1 MWKNILLV
9 GLGGA
14 LGSVLRYVITLV
26 TAALKNVPAMVG
38 TFVANILGCFAIGVV
53 IATCDKESLALFASV
68 GFCGG
73 FTTFS
78 TFSAQTIAA
87 LQSGKYGVA
96 ACYIAA
102 TLVVCFLMTW
112 AGLAVGKRI
121 A

>member
-1 MWKNILLV
+1 MWKNILMV

-14 LGSVLRYVITLV
+14 LGSILRYTITLA

-38 TFVANILGCFAIGVV
+38 TFVANIVGCFTIGVV
-53 IATCDKESLALFASV
+53 IAACDKESLILLLSV

-96 ACYIAA
+96 ACYILA
-102 TLVVCFLMTW
+102 TLIVCFLMTW
-112 AGLAVGKRI
+112 AGLAVGKKLL
-121 A
+121 

>member
-1 MWKNILLV
+1 MWRNILLV

-14 LGSVLRYVITLV
+14 LGSILRYAITLA
-26 TAALKNVPAMVG
+26 TAALKNAPAMVG

-53 IATCDKESLALFASV
+53 IAACDKESLTLFASV
-68 GFCGG
+68 GLCGG

-96 ACYIAA
+96 ACYILI
-102 TLVVCFLMTW
+102 TLIVCFLMTW
-112 AGLAVGKRI
+112 AGLAVGKKI
-121 A
+121 V